1 MIMTNDL
8 IKAKKT
14 HFGKIATLIAE
25 TMCIDPINKFYFEN
39 EIETA
44 KKELKKLANF
54 LCKFAFKYG
63 HIYTTEKI
71 DGVCMFLNPNYPRV
85 NIVHLLRFN
94 HLPSLKNFNRATI
107 KKTLLIQKA
116 TKDIE
121 LIKKQSG
128 EHWYIQL
135 LCVQPSLQKK
145 GFGSILMQNIIN
157 IIKKENSNNLPIFLE
172 TTNPENLPFYEK
184 NEFTIKTDRIID
196 KDLHQY
202 LLVKSF

>member
-1 MIMTNDL
+1 MTMTNDL

-14 HFGKIATLIAE
+14 QFAKIAALIAE
-25 TMCIDPINKFYFEN
+25 TMCIDPINQFYFEN

-63 HIYTTEKI
+63 YIYTTEKVE
-71 DGVCMFLNPNYPRV
+71 GVCMLLKPNYPRV

-121 LIKKQSG
+121 LIKKQAG
-128 EHWYIQL
+128 DHWYVQL
-135 LCVQPSLQKK
+135 LCVQPHLQQK
-145 GFGSILMQNIIN
+145 GFGSAFLQNVLG
-157 IIKKENSNNLPIFLE
+157 IIKKESPNQLPIFLE

-202 LLVKSF
+202 LLVKSL